1 MIGEGKVVTL
11 VNGTITVDADSY
23 YKFNTLIHNNATLL
37 NLSNVVL
44 DGTYLDNKAQTG
56 GRSYVVYNENGS
68 CSIKGATR
76 IITNTDGEG
85 YAFNVANDNAVK
97 VVDTAMINE
106 ISFKVAN
113 IPTLVQANVID
124 AAAYVLNYQSKAV
137 FGFYATAEQ
146 AIDAATK
153 YYTVVL
159 MKDADCSGKTLE
171 AVASITLKTNGF
183 DFKYAEVKNIK
194 VK

>member
-1 MIGEGKVVTL
+1 MATYFW
-11 VNGTITVDADSY
+11 A
-23 YKFNTLIHNNATLL
+23 LIRNSGSL
-37 NLSNVVL
+37 NLVNVVL
-44 DGTYLDNKAQTG
+44 DGTNLDKNAQTDG
-56 GRSYVVYNENGS
+56 ISYVVYNDNGS
-68 CSIKGATR
+68 CSIKGTTQ
-76 IITNTDGEG
+76 IVTNNEEKVD
-85 YAFNVANDNAVK
+85 YAFNVSDGYTVK
-97 VVDTAMINE
+97 VVDTAKIDNTF
-106 ISFKVAN
+106 FKVAD